1 MSDIAVAS
9 RNGAISLFAGI
20 FLPTD
25 EPYPLE
31 LLLVLVG
38 VALIGATLSIF
49 GCGLLIVFLVSLKQ
63 LTIFPNRLVM
73 YLTIS
78 DALAAS
84 TYYFMPIRIIVGW
97 YSADAAAMICVI
109 EGYSKQLFFVMSFSW
124 MACIATN
131 VLVASGF
138 GKRSR
143 SLEVPFA
150 IYSLSTTVVVATV
163 LLFTR
168 SYGVAGAWCWIKA
181 GMCGICAP
189 SDLACLHGYW
199 EEPSSMLPAL
209 PELSLTGLWNFCIP
223 NTIFGRFFSY
233 YGYLIAVIIYTSV
246 VYITVGLRVF
256 ISSRRSGNVS
266 SATNKELRTYR
277 RLSLYLLSFV
287 LIRSP
292 SIANRAFQLVF
303 PHYRLYV
310 LDFLHAA
317 CSPLQGFVNVIVYGF
332 NENLIRRLGQLC
344 KKSTALETAAVSGA
358 LVEHPSKYNFEGQA
372 QESTTQNTLFMLEKE
387 LEEFDSAMAENLDA
401 QMSGREEGVGMVAQ
415 TGDAFD
421 FE

>member
-1 MSDIAVAS
+1 
-9 RNGAISLFAGI
+9 
-20 FLPTD
+20 
-25 EPYPLE
+25 
-31 LLLVLVG
+31 
-38 VALIGATLSIF
+38 
-49 GCGLLIVFLVSLKQ
+49 
-63 LTIFPNRLVM
+63 
-73 YLTIS
+73 
-78 DALAAS
+78 
-84 TYYFMPIRIIVGW
+84 
-97 YSADAAAMICVI
+97 
-109 EGYSKQLFFVMSFSW
+109 
-124 MACIATN
+124 
-131 VLVASGF
+131 
-138 GKRSR
+138 
-143 SLEVPFA
+143 
-150 IYSLSTTVVVATV
+150 
-163 LLFTR
+163 
-168 SYGVAGAWCWIKA
+168 
-181 GMCGICAP
+181 
-189 SDLACLHGYW
+189 
-199 EEPSSMLPAL
+199 MLPAL

-358 LVEHPSKYNFEGQA
+358 LVEHPSKYNF
-372 QESTTQNTLFMLEKE
+372 
-387 LEEFDSAMAENLDA
+387 
-401 QMSGREEGVGMVAQ
+401 
-415 TGDAFD
+415 
-421 FE
+421 